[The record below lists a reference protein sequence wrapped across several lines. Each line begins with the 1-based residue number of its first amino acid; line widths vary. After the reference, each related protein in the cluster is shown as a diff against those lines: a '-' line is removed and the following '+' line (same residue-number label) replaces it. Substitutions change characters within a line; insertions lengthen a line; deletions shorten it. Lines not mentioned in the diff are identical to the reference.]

1 MIMEGTRVRHG
12 VVEKVSR
19 DERLIALHCPDDL
32 GNKGRIMAKNTMPA
46 IKYSD
51 HGFPTAIIG
60 GEGYHVI
67 EYCRDYAELCRRF
80 FWYTTSYAS
89 AYREV

>member
-1 MIMEGTRVRHG
+1 MITAGMKVKGRT
-12 VVEKVSR
+12 VELVSK
-19 DERLIALHCPDDL
+19 DQRLIAIHCPDDM
-32 GNKGRIMAKNTMPA
+32 GSKGRIMAKNTMPA
-46 IKYSD
+46 IKYNN

-89 AYREV
+89 AYKED